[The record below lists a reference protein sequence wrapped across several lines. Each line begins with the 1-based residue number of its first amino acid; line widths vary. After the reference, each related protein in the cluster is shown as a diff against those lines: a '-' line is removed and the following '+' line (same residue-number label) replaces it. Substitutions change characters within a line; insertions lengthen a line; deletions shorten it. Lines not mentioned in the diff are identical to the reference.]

1 MKVFFD
7 TNVLVAAF
15 AARGLCADLFELVLV
30 RHQLVCGVNVLR
42 ELDKALVGKIK
53 LPANQSKDIV
63 RYVTEQAVAVVS
75 GARAVNADVDMD
87 DAVVLGEALAGGADV
102 FVTGD
107 AKVLALTAIEQMPIK
122 TPRQFWAF
130 AQAERR

>member
-1 MKVFFD
+1 
-7 TNVLVAAF
+7 
-15 AARGLCADLFELVLV
+15 
-30 RHQLVCGVNVLR
+30 
-42 ELDKALVGKIK
+42 
-53 LPANQSKDIV
+53 
-63 RYVTEQAVAVVS
+63 
-75 GARAVNADVDMD
+75 MD